1 MSRSTIQ
8 ISDPLSAA
16 YTVSPSVPLS
26 KTRSTT
32 VFRMTPTMS
41 RSLERRATTSTPTP
55 SPLQTLSMSKSW
67 RALATSLPLFL
78 LFASAAAAPA
88 TAQDNKDTVQLKSGN
103 TESGKIKSE
112 DYGGL
117 VIDNKGDKTIAW
129 KDIQAG
135 GIHYANASQY
145 EAAKDQFDAGKL
157 DEAQKSF
164 EELKGEKNL
173 RNVLKQH
180 ALYHLAAID
189 QRMGRLDEALTG
201 YKELLAAFPKSRYLY
216 QVGENY
222 VTLYAAK
229 KDPTGAGKALDDL
242 STGAMTASV
251 DPGFGSAVGVLKGRV
266 LEDQKKYAEAQ
277 AAYTVAE
284 KATGVEASVVQQAI
298 LGQARCAVALKDNV
312 KAEGLFRK
320 LTTSPDAG
328 APVLA
333 GAWNGLG
340 DLMIEEARKAAKP
353 DQDKITD
360 ALYCYLRGVVQ
371 YVPLPGESTT
381 EYERAQ
387 FYSAKCFE
395 YLGSL
400 ATKADVKSAYNT
412 AKIVRLD
419 QLRKQFPN
427 SIYLQEGGQRVVEP
441 PKQDVPKQSKPN

>member
-1 MSRSTIQ
+1 MSRLLQHRIPNT
-8 ISDPLSAA
+8 PAL
-16 YTVSPSVPLS
+16 
-26 KTRSTT
+26 
-32 VFRMTPTMS
+32 PTM
-41 RSLERRATTSTPTP
+41 RRALTTS
-55 SPLQTLSMSKSW
+55 
-67 RALATSLPLFL
+67 LFL
-78 LFASAAAAPA
+78 LAAAALSPRSTA
-88 TAQDNKDTVQLKSGN
+88 AGAPLPSAQDNKDTVQLKNGN
-103 TESGKIKSE
+103 SESGKIKSE

-129 KDIQAG
+129 KDIAQPG
-135 GIHYANASQY
+135 GVHYANAPQY

-157 DEAQKSF
+157 DEALKSF
-164 EELKGEKNL
+164 DELKGEKSL
-173 RNVLKQH
+173 RPVLKQH
-180 ALYHLAAID
+180 TLYHLAAIA
-189 QRMGRLDEALTG
+189 QRQGKFDEALAG
-201 YKELLAAFPKSRYLY
+201 YKELLTAFPKSRYLY

-222 VTLYAAK
+222 VSLFAAK
-229 KDPTGAGKALDDL
+229 RDAAGATKALDQL
-242 STGAMTASV
+242 STDAMTAGV

-284 KATGVEASVVQQAI
+284 KATGVEVSVVQQAI
-298 LGQARCAVALKDNV
+298 LGQARCALALKDAV
-312 KAEGLFRK
+312 KAESLFRK
-320 LTTSPDAG
+320 VTTSPEAA

-340 DLMIEEARKAAKP
+340 DLMLEEARKAAKP

-387 FYSAKCFE
+387 FFSAKCFE

-400 ATKADVKSAYNT
+400 ATKKE
-412 AKIVRLD
+412 AKEFYAAAKGVRMD

-427 SIYLQEGGQRVVEP
+427 SIYLQEGGARVVEP
-441 PKQDVPKQSKPN
+441 PKQEQPPKDSPQPK

>member
-1 MSRSTIQ
+1 MTTREKTT
-8 ISDPLSAA
+8 PE
-16 YTVSPSVPLS
+16 T
-26 KTRSTT
+26 TRSTT
-32 VFRMTPTMS
+32 AARMNPTMS
-41 RSLERRATTSTPTP
+41 RPFDRRITNTSALP
-55 SPLQTLSMSKSW
+55 TLSMS
-67 RALATSLPLFL
+67 RIGRGFTTSLLALFV
-78 LFASAAAAPA
+78 AAGTLPHVAGAAV
-88 TAQDNKDTVQLKSGN
+88 AQDNKDTVQLKNGT

-112 DYGGL
+112 EYGGL

-129 KDIQAG
+129 KDIAQPG
-135 GIHYANASQY
+135 GIRYANAPQY
-145 EAAKDQFDAGKL
+145 EAAKDQFDGGKL
-157 DEAQKSF
+157 DEALKSF
-164 EELKGEKNL
+164 EELKGEKSL
-173 RNVLKQH
+173 RPVLKQH
-180 ALYHLAAID
+180 TLYHLAAID
-189 QRMGRLDEALTG
+189 QRMGKLDEALAG

-229 KDPTGAGKALDDL
+229 KDPAGASKALDEL
-242 STGAMTASV
+242 STGAMTAGV
-251 DPGFGSAVGVLKGRV
+251 DPGFGSAVNVLKGRI

-284 KATGVEASVVQQAI
+284 KATGVDAGVVQQAI

-320 LTTSPDAG
+320 LTTSPDAA

-340 DLMIEEARKAAKP
+340 DLMIEEARKAGKP

-400 ATKADVKSAYNT
+400 ATKPDVKSAYAA
-412 AKIVRLD
+412 AKAVRLD

-427 SIYLQEGGQRVVEP
+427 SIYLQQGG
-441 PKQDVPKQSKPN
+441 

>member
-1 MSRSTIQ
+1 M
-8 ISDPLSAA
+8 
-16 YTVSPSVPLS
+16 
-26 KTRSTT
+26 
-32 VFRMTPTMS
+32 
-41 RSLERRATTSTPTP
+41 TSTMTRLPIRRIPTTTA
-55 SPLQTLSMSKSW
+55 LQTMR
-67 RALATSLPLFL
+67 RALATSFL
-78 LFASAAAAPA
+78 VLSAGAIASASPAAAS
-88 TAQDNKDTVQLKSGN
+88 AQDNKDSVQLKSG
-103 TESGKIKSE
+103 TSETGKIKSE

-129 KDIQAG
+129 KDIAQPG
-135 GIHYANASQY
+135 GIHYANAPQY
-145 EAAKDQFDAGKL
+145 DAAKDQFDGGKL

-173 RNVLKQH
+173 RPVLKQH
-180 ALYHLAAID
+180 ALYHLAVID
-189 QRMGRLDEALTG
+189 QRTGKLDEALAG
-201 YKELLAAFPKSRYLY
+201 YKELLTAFPKSRYLY

-222 VTLYAAK
+222 VSLYGAKRDPAA
-229 KDPTGAGKALDDL
+229 ASKALDQL
-242 STGAMTASV
+242 STDAMTAGVES
-251 DPGFGSAVGVLKGRV
+251 GFGSAVNVLKGRL

-298 LGQARCAVALKDNV
+298 LGQGRCAVALKDNV

-320 LTTSPDAG
+320 LTTSPDAS

-340 DLMIEEARKAAKP
+340 DIMIEDARKAGKP

-360 ALYCYLRGVVQ
+360 ALYCYMRGVVL
-371 YVPLPGESTT
+371 YVPLPGESTA

-387 FYSAKCFE
+387 YFSAKCFE

-400 ATKADVKSAYNT
+400 ATKADIKQQYAG
-412 AKIVRLD
+412 AKEVRLA

-427 SIYLQEGGQRVVEP
+427 SIYLQEGGQRPVDPPKVVEP
-441 PKQDVPKQSKPN
+441 PKPESPPAPQPRNP